1 MVEFATT
8 KVRVTGRVQGVGF
21 RAWTEREAR
30 RLGLTGWVRNEP
42 DGAVTAFLAGRP
54 EAVATM
60 LERLHRGPLGA
71 SVADVT
77 MLPSDGEAIP
87 SDFRVTR

>member
-1 MVEFATT
+1 MAEFETA

-42 DGAVTAFLAGRP
+42 DGAVTAFLAGPP

-60 LERLHRGPLGA
+60 LEHLHHGPRGARVSG
-71 SVADVT
+71 VET
-77 MLPSDGEAIP
+77 LPPGNGEIP
-87 SDFRVTR
+87 SGFHVIL

>member
-1 MVEFATT
+1 MAEFETA

-42 DGAVTAFLAGRP
+42 DGAVTTFLAGPP

-71 SVADVT
+71 SVADVA
-77 MLPSDGEAIP
+77 MLPSDGLERP
-87 SDFRVTR
+87 QDFTILR